1 MEDVQSLFR
10 DHANHF
16 TIYVVEQKF
25 AVGKGFD
32 FFKNYQGKSNY
43 IDTNQMAK
51 TVIMK
56 IHSWIDKKIPSIAD
70 LIKISFGEITTV
82 NIVDLV
88 VALTKLFT
96 VQEHQ
101 AAGPN
106 VIDPIIVQEGKVLKK
121 YINQLVNLYQ
131 NSILMPAIIIL
142 LQDNDFD
149 RAKKILS
156 ECPNGIYIKF
166 IRNKGKCEL
175 YKVVNTG
182 AENIIEFINSFSQQ
196 CFSTCSNTPHNIL
209 LNKEWAEN
217 SKIKEYAPR
226 ILKYRSDLLC
236 DEKKEIIPFLCE
248 CISEL
253 EKDLNTSTSL
263 TSHDIILLKNFLCVA
278 KIYRVFCNDYGG
290 NDIIDALAIANEMD
304 NELLRACV
312 YKYAYF
318 FSNKNIREQD
328 EILEE
333 AYRIFSKNEMADNAI
348 YCKNNRLIRQFD
360 IGKINAKDF
369 SDMVGEATSDVPGL
383 VGMSHI
389 FNNTGIAYLMTAQPD
404 LAMEYFDRGI
414 DYAKTSD
421 RFVQNIALYCNKMIA
436 KSYYNE
442 KIEYS
447 EIERLLIQI
456 FDGMVCNNKLPF
468 ISSRYVMN
476 LLMIALRN
484 NPKWCKEILQNYEVI
499 ELINQG
505 LRDNSI
511 GSGQLLMQLEYL
523 DQKLPELK
531 LKSQCITT
539 TKIIP
544 VTGKR
549 RDFIQKSGLNPFYF
563 CTWL

>member
-1 MEDVQSLFR
+1 ML
-10 DHANHF
+10 
-16 TIYVVEQKF
+16 
-25 AVGKGFD
+25 
-32 FFKNYQGKSNY
+32 NY
-43 IDTNQMAK
+43 
-51 TVIMK
+51 
-56 IHSWIDKKIPSIAD
+56 
-70 LIKISFGEITTV
+70 
-82 NIVDLV
+82 
-88 VALTKLFT
+88 
-96 VQEHQ
+96 
-101 AAGPN
+101 
-106 VIDPIIVQEGKVLKK
+106 
-121 YINQLVNLYQ
+121 
-131 NSILMPAIIIL
+131 
-142 LQDNDFD
+142 
-149 RAKKILS
+149 
-156 ECPNGIYIKF
+156 
-166 IRNKGKCEL
+166 
-175 YKVVNTG
+175 
-182 AENIIEFINSFSQQ
+182 
-196 CFSTCSNTPHNIL
+196 
-209 LNKEWAEN
+209 
-217 SKIKEYAPR
+217 KIKKRTYHT
-226 ILKYRSDLLC
+226 
-236 DEKKEIIPFLCE
+236 IIKNK
-248 CISEL
+248 IY
-253 EKDLNTSTSL
+253 NQRAV
-263 TSHDIILLKNFLCVA
+263 LKNF
-278 KIYRVFCNDYGG
+278 R
-290 NDIIDALAIANEMD
+290 
-304 NELLRACV
+304 
-312 YKYAYF
+312 YK
-318 FSNKNIREQD
+318 SQL
-328 EILEE
+328 ILESIE
-333 AYRIFSKNEMADNAI
+333 KMGEYIEKLNTPKLSLTEIMGIEGVASKV
-348 YCKNNRLIRQFD
+348 YF
-360 IGKINAKDF
+360 
-369 SDMVGEATSDVPGL
+369 T
-383 VGMSHI
+383 HI

>member
-1 MEDVQSLFR
+1 
-10 DHANHF
+10 
-16 TIYVVEQKF
+16 
-25 AVGKGFD
+25 
-32 FFKNYQGKSNY
+32 
-43 IDTNQMAK
+43 
-51 TVIMK
+51 
-56 IHSWIDKKIPSIAD
+56 
-70 LIKISFGEITTV
+70 
-82 NIVDLV
+82 
-88 VALTKLFT
+88 
-96 VQEHQ
+96 
-101 AAGPN
+101 
-106 VIDPIIVQEGKVLKK
+106 
-121 YINQLVNLYQ
+121 
-131 NSILMPAIIIL
+131 
-142 LQDNDFD
+142 
-149 RAKKILS
+149 
-156 ECPNGIYIKF
+156 
-166 IRNKGKCEL
+166 
-175 YKVVNTG
+175 
-182 AENIIEFINSFSQQ
+182 
-196 CFSTCSNTPHNIL
+196 
-209 LNKEWAEN
+209 
-217 SKIKEYAPR
+217 
-226 ILKYRSDLLC
+226 
-236 DEKKEIIPFLCE
+236 
-248 CISEL
+248 
-253 EKDLNTSTSL
+253 
-263 TSHDIILLKNFLCVA
+263 
-278 KIYRVFCNDYGG
+278 
-290 NDIIDALAIANEMD
+290 
-304 NELLRACV
+304 
-312 YKYAYF
+312 
-318 FSNKNIREQD
+318 
-328 EILEE
+328 
-333 AYRIFSKNEMADNAI
+333 
-348 YCKNNRLIRQFD
+348 
-360 IGKINAKDF
+360 
-369 SDMVGEATSDVPGL
+369 MVGEATSDVPGL